1 MQFLHLIGPS
11 TGKSCP
17 FSLKFRPLT
26 HSVERKQQW
35 SQHLLW
41 DLMCAHF
48 KMPFRSRLAP
58 LCCNLCGIRTIVLSL
73 CRPGRVVLLS
83 WEKQTFKSIKC
94 PCLSLFWPKSYFKH
108 GRLVPWPPSLFLW
121 LVCGIHLTCQ
131 SQVHEMQHF
140 SMMEKRREG
149 GSQDDGNVVVVSE
162 TCSHLF
168 FYKLFTTSDLT
179 YRSFNV
185 SYQELMSLVLFLITQ
200 ANQSLFP
207 KVKAA
212 TLCNPAE
219 NWALIYYF
227 ISILYTY
234 FSKFPL
240 SVLCLY

>member
-1 MQFLHLIGPS
+1 
-11 TGKSCP
+11 
-17 FSLKFRPLT
+17 
-26 HSVERKQQW
+26 
-35 SQHLLW
+35 
-41 DLMCAHF
+41 
-48 KMPFRSRLAP
+48 
-58 LCCNLCGIRTIVLSL
+58 
-73 CRPGRVVLLS
+73 
-83 WEKQTFKSIKC
+83 
-94 PCLSLFWPKSYFKH
+94 
-108 GRLVPWPPSLFLW
+108 
-121 LVCGIHLTCQ
+121 
-131 SQVHEMQHF
+131 MQHF

-240 SVLCLY
+240 SVLCLYYSPNIVLPVGLLSCRSVILLILESYWLYLRIQTS